1 MGRGIIGLIRFWGL
15 VYFTLVYVTSQT
27 TSFKDESKTC
37 NPSHC
42 GIITNISYPF
52 RLRDDPPNCGCPAYN
67 LACEN
72 NITLLDLHSGTYQVL
87 GINYN
92 NYTIRVKDPGI
103 REEASAGSGATIDNV
118 IYLNCSDPVR
128 DDADYVDT
136 TPCMDWGSKG
146 DGGGHVY
153 AVVGDLEAGRSK
165 PECRVKSV
173 ATIIS
178 DWSSFLEWRSY
189 SYADIPTVLSH
200 G

>member
-1 MGRGIIGLIRFWGL
+1 M
-15 VYFTLVYVTSQT
+15 
-27 TSFKDESKTC
+27 
-37 NPSHC
+37 
-42 GIITNISYPF
+42 
-52 RLRDDPPNCGCPAYN
+52 
-67 LACEN
+67 
-72 NITLLDLHSGTYQVL
+72 GTYQVL

-103 REEASAGSGATIDNV
+103 REGDCSSLPRYFLSRSNFSDTYNGSFEYDRNNPYAVFLEASAGLEATIDNV

-136 TPCMDWGSKG
+136 APCVDWGSKG

-173 ATIIS
+173 ATIVS
-178 DWSSFLEWRSY
+178 DWSSFLRRRSY
-189 SYADIPTVLSH
+189 SYADIHTVLSH